1 MYAYVCACVYMCVHV
16 CMFQGSGIILNV
28 VDKTEHYLG
37 TLQATGT
44 EQEEGMAGEGP
55 VENKSGKHFLVR
67 RATGNGWRG
76 SEFLDG
82 WIPVLLITSVSFQP
96 PRTRAKHKSKLH

>member
-1 MYAYVCACVYMCVHV
+1 
-16 CMFQGSGIILNV
+16 MFQGSGIILNV